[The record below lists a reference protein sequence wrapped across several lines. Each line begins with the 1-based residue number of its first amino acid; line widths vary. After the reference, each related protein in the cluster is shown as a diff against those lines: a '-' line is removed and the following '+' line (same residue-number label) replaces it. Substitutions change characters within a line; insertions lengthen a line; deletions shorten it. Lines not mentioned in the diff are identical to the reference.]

1 MGYNPL
7 NFLSSPSVSYCFR
20 WTHTNISYWTE
31 IARMHIKTTLLV
43 VFYVLKQIGQSTVA
57 FWLVFE
63 SRICVREGWQT
74 LALDYKGVSAL
85 QQ

>member
-1 MGYNPL
+1 
-7 NFLSSPSVSYCFR
+7 
-20 WTHTNISYWTE
+20 
-31 IARMHIKTTLLV
+31 MHIKTTLLV